1 MDGIHLYKKGLF
13 YTKEKLNI
21 YIFLNNN
28 EKPLVSGIPRS
39 EILLWGS
46 RNPLLYFF
54 NLVIK
59 KKEPVI
65 GNVKR
70 KLAWSIIFFNF
81 CSFTKLSDTFSHIL
95 KI

>member
-39 EILLWGS
+39 EIWL
-46 RNPLLYFF
+46 
-54 NLVIK
+54 
-59 KKEPVI
+59 
-65 GNVKR
+65 
-70 KLAWSIIFFNF
+70 
-81 CSFTKLSDTFSHIL
+81 
-95 KI
+95 